1 MKLPRRRLLYLAAGA
16 AVFPAVTRI
25 ASAQA
30 YPTRPVHLI
39 VTTPAGG
46 SPDIVARVMSQ
57 WLSEHLG
64 QPFIVDNRTGA
75 SGNIGT
81 EFVVNSPPDGYTLL
95 LAFSGNAIN
104 ATLYENLNFNFI
116 RDTVPVASIGS
127 IPLVMEV
134 NPSVPAKTVA
144 EFIAYAKANPDK
156 INMASGGNGSPQHI
170 AGELFSMMAGVKM
183 IHVPYRGEGLALPDL
198 IGGQVQVMFGVMPA
212 SLGYI
217 RAGKLRALAVTA
229 AARQAVLPDVPTVAE
244 FLPGYEAGGW
254 YGIAV
259 PKATPPDVVNRLN
272 TEINAALA
280 DSKTKERLTDLGC
293 KVFAGSP
300 NDFGKFIADETEK
313 WAKVI
318 KLAGIRMD

>member
-25 ASAQA
+25 
-30 YPTRPVHLI
+30 
-39 VTTPAGG
+39 
-46 SPDIVARVMSQ
+46 ARVMSQ

-156 INMASGGNGSPQHI
+156 INMASGGNGSPQDI

-198 IGGQVQVMFGVMPA
+198 IGGQ
-212 SLGYI
+212 
-217 RAGKLRALAVTA
+217 
-229 AARQAVLPDVPTVAE
+229 
-244 FLPGYEAGGW
+244 
-254 YGIAV
+254 
-259 PKATPPDVVNRLN
+259 
-272 TEINAALA
+272 
-280 DSKTKERLTDLGC
+280 
-293 KVFAGSP
+293 
-300 NDFGKFIADETEK
+300 
-313 WAKVI
+313 
-318 KLAGIRMD
+318 